1 MINSTDIQ
9 LLENYIDGL
18 LSEKELKAL
27 ETRLKKDAA
36 LKKELEQRKKIA
48 ALWQESNEYQ
58 KTKQQIGN
66 ILKTENK
73 VTIGFFR
80 NNYYLMGIA
89 ASFLLLFAV
98 YWFLIRQH
106 NNSSPDFNDQMAVA
120 GDTLIM
126 QQEAPRKYAN
136 IAYTI
141 QLKAPVNNQTIDNNK
156 PVVFHWKNSGTGQI
170 MTLVIKDS
178 ASVKT
183 VLRQTI
189 NSSDSLFTLKQGMLK
204 PGNYKW
210 FINDSLNREFF
221 IISK

>member
-1 MINSTDIQ
+1 
-9 LLENYIDGL
+9 
-18 LSEKELKAL
+18 
-27 ETRLKKDAA
+27 
-36 LKKELEQRKKIA
+36 
-48 ALWQESNEYQ
+48 
-58 KTKQQIGN
+58 
-66 ILKTENK
+66 
-73 VTIGFFR
+73 
-80 NNYYLMGIA
+80 MGIA

-106 NNSSPDFNDQMAVA
+106 NNGSPDYSNQMAVA

-126 QQEAPRKYAN
+126 QQESPRRYAS
-136 IAYTI
+136 ITYAV